1 MVLTVLEKTGAK
13 VSDFYVVLQKL
24 EINSIF
30 HFSPPLT
37 NDIAMS
43 AGPAQPPPPQ
53 PPAPVKPWKFLEPPP
68 QWLFSKEVSCVR
80 SNVAS
85 CGIFFFDKIV
95 KTICSGCS
103 PLRPVYTCVPGCNMS
118 LLQGLVATVAA
129 PGYAIFFEAF

>member
-1 MVLTVLEKTGAK
+1 MPYLVVLTVLEKTGAKVLAK

-37 NDIAMS
+37 NDIVMS

-95 KTICSGCS
+95 KTI
-103 PLRPVYTCVPGCNMS
+103 LVVAVHHFVPFTRVC
-118 LLQGLVATVAA
+118 QVATCLYCRVLSLQ
-129 PGYAIFFEAF
+129 